1 MTNIMFILL
10 AILTAVIFIL
20 YLLYQ
25 HTANKL
31 LSSEM
36 KNNEYEHTIVSL
48 EAENAKLT
56 STLGIISKNR
66 RKADEEI
73 NKLHNGDAVDNAI
86 KHLSKSASH
95 NG

>member
-1 MTNIMFILL
+1 MSNITLIVLGLLITFIF
-10 AILTAVIFIL
+10 VL

-25 HTANKL
+25 HTATKL
-31 LSSEM
+31 SDSEM